1 MSKVVVRDKNA
12 GISVV
17 TMGKNPDAKIG
28 MNLRRGTPEDKI
40 GRRLEVVNS
49 RGEITYF
56 TVVRVRGEDQVE
68 VVLDLDTAKNKGRLH
83 VYTITAKNGIITE
96 PAQLDKTN

>member
-1 MSKVVVRDKNA
+1 MSSIVA
-12 GISVV
+12 
-17 TMGKNPDAKIG
+17 MGKNPDAKIS

-40 GRRLEVVNS
+40 GRRLQVVNA

-56 TVVRVRGEDQVE
+56 TVIRVRGENKVE
-68 VVLDLDTAKNKGRLH
+68 VVLDLDTAENKGRLH

-96 PAQLDKTN
+96 PVQLDKTN